1 MGRWDTRLWMLA
13 VAAAC
18 GVALAQDAGDPLGE
32 RRALDDEAIV
42 HTEYLEGGPYFDRW
56 YAWPLVEFDEPV
68 PGLYNV
74 LRDGKSGELSAT
86 LAVDCEAG
94 AAKWEGGVLDG
105 SRMVGQGYFDRNVPS
120 EVARNVIERYCAGA
134 DAGSR

>member
-18 GVALAQDAGDPLGE
+18 GVALAQDEGDPLGE

-105 SRMVGQGYFDRNVPS
+105 SRMVGQDYFDRNVPS